1 MMGKEKK
8 FKNFSDALER
18 LREAVESAETEL
30 EIDGAIQRFEFTFEQ
45 AWKALKAFLEDE
57 GIECRSPK
65 GCLKEAYAAG
75 LIENEKLWLQ
85 MLSDRNTSS
94 HLYSFETSREIFER
108 VKRFYLG
115 AFERLFQTLADRVG
129 D

>member
-1 MMGKEKK
+1 MRREKK
-8 FKNFSDALER
+8 LKNFSDALER
-18 LREAVESAETEL
+18 LKEAVENAETEL
-30 EIDGAIQRFEFTFEQ
+30 EIDGTIQRFEFTFEQ

-57 GIECRSPK
+57 GIECRLPK

-75 LIENEKLWLQ
+75 FIEDEKLWLQ

-108 VKRFYLG
+108 IKGLYLG
-115 AFERLFQTLADRVG
+115 AFEKLFQTLADRVG